1 MRIFTL
7 ICSLLLIALGAAGY
21 YGWGIE
27 GDGPQTLV
35 SAIPGGFGALML
47 FGILVAL
54 LLRRTGLQ
62 IALLAAIAGAFSGL
76 GRLTPDCLEEALDWK
91 SNPTNLIAAMSSICL
106 LYLVVSAVNGV
117 LPKRARR
124 EKPEPER
131 ADETPES
138 IPC

>member
-21 YGWGIE
+21 YGWGSE
-27 GDGPQTLV
+27 GEGPRTLV

-47 FGILVAL
+47 FGVLVAL

-62 IALLAAIAGAFSGL
+62 IAVLAAIAGAFSGL
-76 GRLTPDCLEEALDWK
+76 GRLTPDYLAESLDWK
-91 SNPTNLIAAMSSICL
+91 NETTLLIAAMSAISL
-106 LYLVVSAVNGV
+106 LYLVVSAVTAV
-117 LPKRARR
+117 LPKRPRR
-124 EKPEPER
+124 EAPRIES

-138 IPC
+138 LPC